1 VKSTVSE
8 PQSWKRVFE
17 IEIPPDDVEKACEEK
32 LQKVKKELSLP
43 GFRPGKV
50 PFPLIKQ
57 RYGEAIRA
65 DAIEDLIQK
74 SFKDACTEKNI
85 MPISKG
91 VVNNLKDEQGKPLSF
106 SIEAEIDP
114 AIELKGY
121 NKRKIK
127 VAPKKVKDGDVDE
140 SVKSLQERFAE
151 FKDIDR
157 PSKKGDYVKLEYLK
171 VVIGG
176 QERREVKSPTYPVEL
191 GAEHRIKD
199 FDKGLIG
206 HTAGETV
213 DLAIKFPKDYSD
225 KEVAGKGGEFT
236 IKITAV
242 QEKSL
247 PEVAVFLKQLGEFE
261 NEEALRVQIRKN
273 LEAEALEQAKNE
285 AYNEA
290 IEDIIKDNPFEIP
303 PARVEMFIDYLM
315 ERAKGEQRLGEALP
329 SREEVA
335 QRYRDMAVRTIKR
348 QRIIDFIAAKEKI
361 QPAQE
366 EVDAEIGKMA
376 ERYNQPFDTLKQ
388 TLRRNGTTLRIRD
401 DLREQKTLD
410 YLVELPAVGAEK

>member
-1 VKSTVSE
+1 MKSTVSE

-17 IEIPPDDVEKACEEK
+17 IEIPHDDVEKACEEK

-74 SFKDACTEKNI
+74 SFKDACTENNI

-171 VVIGG
+171 VVIDG
-176 QERREVKSPTYPVEL
+176 QERKDVKSPTYPVEL

-247 PEVAVFLKQLGEFE
+247 PEVAAFLKQLGEFE

-273 LEAEALEQAKNE
+273 LDAEALEQAKNE

-315 ERAKGEQRLGEALP
+315 ERAKNEQRQGETLP
-329 SREEVA
+329 SREEIVE
-335 QRYRDMAVRTIKR
+335 RYRDMAVRTIKR

-366 EVDAEIGKMA
+366 EVDAEIRKMA

-388 TLRRNGTTLRIRD
+388 TLRQNGTTLRIRD

-410 YLVELPAVGAEK
+410 YLVELPAGAEK

>member
-8 PQSWKRVFE
+8 PESWKRVFE
-17 IEIPPDDVEKACEEK
+17 IEIPHDDVDKACEEK
-32 LQKVKKELSLP
+32 LQKVKKELSLR
-43 GFRPGKV
+43 GFRQGKV

-74 SFKDACTEKNI
+74 SFKDACTEKKI

-91 VVNNLKDEQGKPLSF
+91 VVNNLKDELGKPLSF

-114 AIELKGY
+114 EIEIKGY

-127 VAPKKVKDGDVDE
+127 VAPKKVKDSDVDE
-140 SVKSLQERFAE
+140 SIEGLRERFAE

-171 VVIGG
+171 VVIDGV
-176 QERREVKSPTYPVEL
+176 ERKDVKSPAYPVEI

-206 HTAGETV
+206 HASGETV

-247 PEVAVFLKQLGEFE
+247 PEVASFLKQLGEFE

-273 LEAEALEQAKNE
+273 LEAEALEKAKNE

-290 IEDIIKDNPFEIP
+290 IEDIVKDNPFDVP
-303 PARVEMFIDYLM
+303 PARVEMFIDYLL
-315 ERAKGEQRLGEALP
+315 ERAKNEQQQGEALP
-329 SREEVA
+329 SREEVTE
-335 QRYRDMAVRTIKR
+335 RYHDMAVRTIKR
-348 QRIIDFIAAKEKI
+348 QRIIEFIAAKEKI
-361 QPAQE
+361 QPSQE
-366 EVDAEIGKMA
+366 EVDAEIRKLA

-388 TLRRNGTTLRIRD
+388 TLRQNGATLRIRD
-401 DLREQKTLD
+401 ELREQKTLNF
-410 YLVELPAVGAEK
+410 LVEPPASAEK

>member
-8 PQSWKRVFE
+8 PEAWKRVID
-17 IEIPPDDVEKACEEK
+17 IEVPHDEVEKLCEEK
-32 LQKVKKELSLP
+32 LLKVKKELSLP

-74 SFKDACTEKNI
+74 TFKDACTEKNI

-91 VVNNLKDEQGKPLSF
+91 VVNNLKAEQGQPLSF

-121 NKRKIK
+121 NKHK
-127 VAPKKVKDGDVDE
+127 VKVFPKKLKDADVDE

-151 FKDIDR
+151 FKDVER

-171 VVIGG
+171 VDIDG
-176 QERREVKSPTYPVEL
+176 QDRKDVKNPTYPVEL

-206 HTAGETV
+206 HAAGETV
-213 DLAIKFPKDYSD
+213 DIAIKFPKDYDD

-247 PEVAVFLKQLGEFE
+247 PEVATFLKQLGDFE
-261 NEEALRVQIRKN
+261 NEDALRAQIRKN
-273 LEAEALEQAKNE
+273 MEAEALEQAKNE
-285 AYNEA
+285 AYTNA
-290 IEDIIKDNPFEIP
+290 IDDIIKDNPFDVP
-303 PARVEMFIDYLM
+303 PSRIEMFIDYLM
-315 ERAKGEQRLGEALP
+315 EKAKNEKRQGETLP
-329 SREEVA
+329 TREDVA
-335 QRYRDMAVRTIKR
+335 VRYRDMAERTIKR
-348 QRIIDFIAAKEKI
+348 HRIIDYIAAKEKI
-361 QPAQE
+361 QATQE
-366 EVDAEIGKMA
+366 EVDAEITKLA
-376 ERYNQPFDTLKQ
+376 ERYKQSFDTLKQ
-388 TLRRNGTTLRIRD
+388 SLRQNGTTLRIRD

-410 YLVELPAVGAEK
+410 FLVELPVSAGK

>member
-127 VAPKKVKDGDVDE
+127 VAPKKVKDSDVDE

-213 DLAIKFPKDYSD
+213 DLTIKFPKDYSE

-315 ERAKGEQRLGEALP
+315 ERAKSKQRLGEALP
-329 SREEVA
+329 SREEVVA
-335 QRYRDMAVRTIKR
+335 RYRDMAVRTIKR

-366 EVDAEIGKMA
+366 EVDAEIRKMA

-388 TLRRNGTTLRIRD
+388 TLRQNGTTLRIRD

>member
-127 VAPKKVKDGDVDE
+127 VAPKKVKDSDVDE

-213 DLAIKFPKDYSD
+213 DLTIKFPKDYSE

-366 EVDAEIGKMA
+366 EVDAEIRKMA

-388 TLRRNGTTLRIRD
+388 TLRQNGTTLRIRD